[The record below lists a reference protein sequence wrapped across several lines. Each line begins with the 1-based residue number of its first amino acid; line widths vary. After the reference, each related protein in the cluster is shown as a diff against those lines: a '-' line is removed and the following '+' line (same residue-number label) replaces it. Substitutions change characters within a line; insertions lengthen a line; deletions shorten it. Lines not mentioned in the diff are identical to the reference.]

1 MARRRGV
8 GGGDGWFQIFCGFPF
23 VNGAI
28 DVIWLH
34 IQMGEST
41 LSPPK
46 IVSTNIIFLQIFFP
60 IMYGHHILIYLFF
73 SIYVI
78 SFKPNLTNILENSK
92 NIKKLNI
99 WNIFV
104 TKYYPSQSLKI
115 WIYISKLGL
124 WMQFLG
130 EFFMVYDINLHQL
143 NLGKF

>member
-1 MARRRGV
+1 
-8 GGGDGWFQIFCGFPF
+8 
-23 VNGAI
+23 
-28 DVIWLH
+28 
-34 IQMGEST
+34 
-41 LSPPK
+41 
-46 IVSTNIIFLQIFFP
+46 
-60 IMYGHHILIYLFF
+60 
-73 SIYVI
+73 
-78 SFKPNLTNILENSK
+78 LENSK